1 MARDLTTNFVT
12 AIESDVVRP
21 FFAAKFEF
29 ATVTV
34 RAWTGYGNITIN
46 SEVYK
51 GVGTFGQI
59 NTVAETT
66 ETKAVSQ
73 DFILSGIPKEN
84 LSLALK
90 DNYTGKTVTLFLGLF
105 DSNRAVVSDVH
116 QMFKG
121 FIDTI
126 TIDEG
131 ADTARMRIRAEN
143 RLIQL
148 ERSIEKRFTEA
159 QQKADFSG
167 DEGFSLLDELQDK
180 DVVWKEP

>member
-12 AIESDVVRP
+12 AIESDVIRP

-84 LSLALK
+84 LSLA
-90 DNYTGKTVTLFLGLF
+90 NVF
-105 DSNRAVVSDVH
+105 
-116 QMFKG
+116 
-121 FIDTI
+121 
-126 TIDEG
+126 
-131 ADTARMRIRAEN
+131 
-143 RLIQL
+143 
-148 ERSIEKRFTEA
+148 EK
-159 QQKADFSG
+159 K
-167 DEGFSLLDELQDK
+167 
-180 DVVWKEP
+180 

>member
-1 MARDLTTNFVT
+1 M
-12 AIESDVVRP
+12 
-21 FFAAKFEF
+21 
-29 ATVTV
+29 TV

-105 DSNRAVVSDVH
+105 DSSRAVVSDVH

-180 DVVWKEP
+180 DIVWKEP

>member
-1 MARDLTTNFVT
+1 M
-12 AIESDVVRP
+12 
-21 FFAAKFEF
+21 
-29 ATVTV
+29 
-34 RAWTGYGNITIN
+34 
-46 SEVYK
+46 
-51 GVGTFGQI
+51 
-59 NTVAETT
+59 
-66 ETKAVSQ
+66 
-73 DFILSGIPKEN
+73 
-84 LSLALK
+84 ALK
-90 DNYTGKTVTLFLGLF
+90 DNYTGKSVTLFLGLF
-105 DSNRAVVSDVH
+105 DSSRAIVSDVH

-180 DVVWKEP
+180 DIVWKEP